1 MISTFSSFPRGAF
14 GAVAGSVALTAV
26 SVSPAFLVGAVAV
39 QMRSELQFDAASM
52 GLVAA
57 IMFGTGG
64 LLARPAGALVQKIGS
79 RWGTI
84 AAAGTSTFAFLG
96 IGMVQDRSGLAIC
109 LTVAGI
115 GNALSQ
121 PSTNL
126 RISLAIARSSLG
138 LAMGIKQASIPLANL
153 LGGLAI
159 PGIALTMGWRWAF
172 LLAAPLALLVA
183 LLALLSPVRPVQE
196 PDARASEETGTP
208 RLPLVMLSAGGGLA
222 AGAATS
228 LGIFF
233 VASSV
238 SSGINPASAGYLF
251 ALLGLLGLMSRIG
264 LGALADRMT
273 RVGPYWL
280 ASWLMLAG
288 AAGFFLLAAGEPP
301 LIIIGAVV
309 GYFAGWAWPGLL
321 HYGVVRDS
329 RQSAALATGA
339 LQVGLSLGAAL
350 GPLSFGMLAAGDSYA
365 LAWTVAGS
373 VLLSASLMVGCAD
386 RLIIRRRGASR
397 EALPRDFLPA
407 DHCADGH

>member
-1 MISTFSSFPRGAF
+1 MKSSYNSPRSGAF

-26 SVSPAFLVGAVAV
+26 SVSPVFLVGAVAV
-39 QMRSELQFDAASM
+39 QMRSELQFDAASI

-64 LLARPAGALVQKIGS
+64 LLARPAGGLVQKIGS

-84 AAAGTSTFAFLG
+84 AAAGTSMFAFLG
-96 IGMVQDRSGLAIC
+96 IGMVQDLAGLAIC
-109 LTVAGI
+109 LAVAGI

-126 RISLAIARSSLG
+126 RISLAIARSRLG

-159 PGIALTMGWRWAF
+159 PGIVLTLGWRWAF
-172 LLAAPLALLVA
+172 LLAVPLALLVA

-196 PDARASEETGTP
+196 SDARAHKDPGTP
-208 RLPLVMLSAGGGLA
+208 RLALVMLSAGGGLA

-238 SSGINPASAGYLF
+238 SSGISPASAGYLF
-251 ALLGLLGLMSRIG
+251 ALLGLLGLASRIG

-273 RVGPYWL
+273 RVGPYRL
-280 ASWLMLAG
+280 ASWLMFAG
-288 AAGFFLLAAGEPP
+288 ATGFFLQAVGETP

-309 GYFAGWAWPGLL
+309 GYMAGWAWPGLL

-329 RQSAALATGA
+329 RQSAASATGA

-350 GPLSFGMLAAGDSYA
+350 GPLSFGMLAAANSYA
-365 LAWTVAGS
+365 LAWTVAGTA
-373 VLLSASLMVGCAD
+373 LLTASLLVGCAD
-386 RLIIRRRGASR
+386 RLITGRRSPFR
-397 EALPRDFLPA
+397 EALPGTFVPA
-407 DHCADGH
+407 GHRVDGQ